1 MKKIFVMSLAA
12 VAAVVVTGCRWC
24 SDVLPNDSSCVKSSH
39 DWETFNH
46 PGTTAMVTP
55 NVTISREVFRPV
67 FRAGAGRLTVLGSGS
82 TREDAT
88 YDAIAKFL
96 DKTNCDYIVTVSTVS
111 VKTIHPKPWWYFF
124 VARNRN
130 FRVTLSGIPVY
141 LEKLSV
147 ETMAADKVEAYDG
160 KVGVFLPSRGYSSS
174 PSQAVRI
181 DPPMPPVKMEPITLK
196 KLPVQIGVQSRANKV
211 QGSAS
216 VIKLF

>member
-24 SDVLPNDSSCVKSSH
+24 NDVLPNDPSCVKSSH
-39 DWETFNH
+39 DWVTFNH

-55 NVTISREVFRPV
+55 NVSISREVFRPV

-111 VKTIHPKPWWYFF
+111 VKTIHPKPWWYLF
-124 VARNRN
+124 VPCNKN

-141 LEKLSV
+141 LEKLTV
-147 ETMAADKVEAYDG
+147 ETLASEKVEAYDG
-160 KVGVFLPSRGYSSS
+160 QVGVFLPSRGYNSN
-174 PSQAVRI
+174 PSKCIRT
-181 DPPMPPVKMEPITLK
+181 K
-196 KLPVQIGVQSRANKV
+196 
-211 QGSAS
+211 
-216 VIKLF
+216 